1 MYKDLHV
8 LNTPFVT
15 LRPSSPAG
23 VLLLE
28 AFFLKSI
35 PSIYT
40 IRILAM
46 MSRLQYENHQLTNAV
61 PPISGL
67 DSEAVRWRRWTRVF
81 GLPRALCS
89 LFL

>member
-8 LNTPFVT
+8 LDTPVVT

-23 VLLLE
+23 VLLLKV
-28 AFFLKSI
+28 FFLEAI
-35 PSIYT
+35 PSIYI

-46 MSRLQYENHQLTNAV
+46 MSRLQDENRQLTNAV
-61 PPISGL
+61 PPISRL
-67 DSEAVRWRRWTRVF
+67 DSEAVRGRRWTRVF
-81 GLPRALCS
+81 GLPRTLCS